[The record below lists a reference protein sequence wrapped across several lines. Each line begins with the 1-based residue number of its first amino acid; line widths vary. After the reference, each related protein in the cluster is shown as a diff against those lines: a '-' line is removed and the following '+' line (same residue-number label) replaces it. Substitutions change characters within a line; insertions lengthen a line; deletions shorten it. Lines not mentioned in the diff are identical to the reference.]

1 MFKRVKQFRVGAM
14 HFSQTASEQSGVSPL
29 PRSAIGRVHI
39 VRPILRRSTHLYL
52 NYSLFTILSALRR
65 VAAAALRSRARSHY
79 PANLAAQHTF
89 IPQLLTLHYPLCTA
103 ACRRC
108 RAPQSGAFTLSGQ
121 SCGQRVST
129 PDKNAAQGEPCAAL

>member
-52 NYSLFTILSALRR
+52 NHSLFTTSLHCDVSPLPRSAVGRVHIIRPILRPTCSYA
-65 VAAAALRSRARSHY
+65 
-79 PANLAAQHTF
+79 
-89 IPQLLTLHYPLCTA
+89 
-103 ACRRC
+103 
-108 RAPQSGAFTLSGQ
+108 
-121 SCGQRVST
+121 
-129 PDKNAAQGEPCAAL
+129 